1 MCSFNKSFMN
11 YDFISYLFIY
21 LQETKQ
27 RRQPKK
33 AKLTNGRISSQ
44 TGQENP
50 VPNGSKQNKAACS
63 VFVMFR
69 FFSFRGK
76 TPCPIKAV
84 PLPYRGMLK
93 EKFYIF
99 IKLFSCNVLL
109 LFMYI

>member
-33 AKLTNGRISSQ
+33 AKLTNGRISSR

-50 VPNGSKQNKAACS
+50 VPNGSKQNKVACS
-63 VFVMFR
+63 VFVMLSFF
-69 FFSFRGK
+69 FFSGENPVSHQGCSIAISWHVEGK
-76 TPCPIKAV
+76 I
-84 PLPYRGMLK
+84 LH
-93 EKFYIF
+93 FY
-99 IKLFSCNVLL
+99 
-109 LFMYI
+109 